1 MTLSETDRQNIR
13 LIVEQQLEAFQRDD
27 AAGAFALASPGI
39 QAQFS
44 TPEKFVAM
52 VKSAYSAVYRPRAVI
67 FEQVAIVDG
76 TPSQKLFLLSPNGHL
91 VSAHYPM
98 EKQPSGT
105 WRIQGCFLNPIEGKT
120 V

>member
-1 MTLSETDRQNIR
+1 MTITETDRRDIR

-27 AAGAFALASPGI
+27 AASAFALASPGI

-52 VKSAYSAVYRPRAVI
+52 VKSSYSAVYRPRAVM

-76 TPSQKLFLLSPNGHL
+76 TPSQKLFLLGPDGSL
-91 VSAHYPM
+91 VSALCPM
-98 EKQPSGT
+98 EKQPNGT
-105 WRIQGCFLNPIEGKT
+105 WRIQGCFLVPIEGKT